1 MTTATSALRHVQRL
15 MLLFVVA
22 CLIAAGLLH
31 ASAPT
36 HQHAVDTST
45 GCWFEKVSTDPELIC
60 GDPALRPLS
69 DTAGVE
75 QVHVADAT
83 DAEVAA
89 LEARGAVADPADG
102 CECLYVPAQEG

>member
-1 MTTATSALRHVQRL
+1 MTTDILRHAQHLVL
-15 MLLFVVA
+15 AFVVA
-22 CLIAAGLLH
+22 CLITAGLLH
-31 ASAPT
+31 ADAPT

-60 GDPALRPLS
+60 GDPALRPAT
-69 DTAGVE
+69 DTAAAL

-83 DAEVAA
+83 DGEVAA
-89 LEARGAVADPADG
+89 LEARGAVADPTDG

>member
-1 MTTATSALRHVQRL
+1 MTTNTLRHVQRL
-15 MLLFVVA
+15 ILLGVVA

-69 DTAGVE
+69 DTAGAA